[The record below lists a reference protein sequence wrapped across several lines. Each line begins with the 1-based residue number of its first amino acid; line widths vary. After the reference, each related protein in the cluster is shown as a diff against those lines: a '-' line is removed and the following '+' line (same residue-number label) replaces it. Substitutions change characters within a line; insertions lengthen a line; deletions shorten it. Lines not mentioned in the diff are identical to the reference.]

1 MKWPIWGFNRHLIE
15 ENDWLRAQLRLSQAK
30 LDRLE
35 SAVWAQQSPA
45 GAAYAQSLV
54 KPAMQ
59 DPVSTVTTWEQAER
73 EFYTTETTEEKPQ

>member
-35 SAVWAQQSPA
+35 AAVWAQQSPA